1 MSATSIAPPVAAQ
14 SLEEALA
21 AAYRSN
27 PTIRAERAQFRATG
41 ELKAQA
47 IANALPQISADASA
61 SKLTDTQTRNPTVFG
76 PGGTDTVKLDPLTAS
91 VDGALPVFTGFRNYN
106 AIRQARSRV
115 RAGEAQLI
123 SVEQGVLRDAATAYF
138 DVLRDQT
145 IHESSLNNVDV
156 LTRQKREADLRFE
169 VGEVTKTDV
178 AQADARLAQARS
190 QLAAAQ
196 AQLAVARARFRE
208 LVGAAPAAL
217 DSTPDMPV
225 LPETLEAAQLLATE
239 FAPANIGA
247 RAQEVARRRGVQIAK
262 GAILPTVSL
271 VAGYRYSEEPST
283 FITADETFSYGVRA
297 SVPIFN
303 GGLNLSRV
311 REARALHDS
320 SEAVVEEAERSIT
333 AAVTSTFERLVAS
346 RIAIRSATA
355 QVAANELA
363 LDGVRREAQ
372 LGTRSTL
379 DVLNAEQEFFNSK
392 VALANSER
400 DERVAAFA
408 LLSAA
413 GVLNPEAVGIG
424 EAAEAAVEP

>member
-1 MSATSIAPPVAAQ
+1 MARGLKLVALAFVSATSIAPPVAAQ

-115 RAGEAQLI
+115 RAGEAELI

-138 DVLRDQT
+138 DVLRAQT
-145 IHESSLNNVDV
+145 IYESSLNNVDV

-178 AQADARLAQARS
+178 AQADARLAQSRS

-208 LVGAAPAAL
+208 LVGAAPADARVEA
-217 DSTPDMPV
+217 PRHAGV
-225 LPETLEAAQLLATE
+225 LPETLKPLNRSRTSSRPL
-239 FAPANIGA
+239 NIGA

-283 FITADETFSYGVRA
+283 FITRM
-297 SVPIFN
+297 
-303 GGLNLSRV
+303 R
-311 REARALHDS
+311 
-320 SEAVVEEAERSIT
+320 
-333 AAVTSTFERLVAS
+333 
-346 RIAIRSATA
+346 
-355 QVAANELA
+355 
-363 LDGVRREAQ
+363 
-372 LGTRSTL
+372 
-379 DVLNAEQEFFNSK
+379 
-392 VALANSER
+392 
-400 DERVAAFA
+400 
-408 LLSAA
+408 LSAMACGPAFLSSTA
-413 GVLNPEAVGIG
+413 GSICRGCARRAPCTTAPKPSSRRPS
-424 EAAEAAVEP
+424 AASQPP

>member
-1 MSATSIAPPVAAQ
+1 MARGLKSVALAFVSAASIAAPAAAQ

-61 SKLTDTQTRNPTVFG
+61 SKLKDTQTRNPTVFG

-115 RAGEAQLI
+115 RAGEAELI

-208 LVGAAPAAL
+208 LVGEAPAAL
-217 DSTPDMPV
+217 DSTPDMPI
-225 LPETLEAAQLLATE
+225 LPETLEAAQLLAAE
-239 FAPANIGA
+239 FAPANICA
-247 RAQEVARRRGVQIAK
+247 RAQDLGRRRGVQLAK
-262 GAILPTVSL
+262 GSLLPTVSI
-271 VAGYRYSEEPST
+271 VAG
-283 FITADETFSYGVRA
+283 
-297 SVPIFN
+297 
-303 GGLNLSRV
+303 
-311 REARALHDS
+311 
-320 SEAVVEEAERSIT
+320 
-333 AAVTSTFERLVAS
+333 
-346 RIAIRSATA
+346 
-355 QVAANELA
+355 
-363 LDGVRREAQ
+363 
-372 LGTRSTL
+372 
-379 DVLNAEQEFFNSK
+379 
-392 VALANSER
+392 
-400 DERVAAFA
+400 
-408 LLSAA
+408 
-413 GVLNPEAVGIG
+413 
-424 EAAEAAVEP
+424 